1 MLTILKFIY
10 YIYVDFKNKFYLIKF
25 QINWRNKNRNNF
37 TKVSRIFPIRCVQ
50 VGDMTYGQL
59 NVYSFSGG
67 KDEFLNIG
75 DYVSIAS
82 NVSFILGGNHN
93 IHTFTTYPLKNYL
106 LNKPFNDSFS
116 KGSITIGNEVWI
128 GFGATILSGVTIG
141 RGAIVGSNAVV
152 VKDVPAYSIVVGNPA
167 KVVKYRFSEDV
178 IKELQ
183 KNELSHFSKEFIADN
198 IDDFYEAIVS
208 KNDICRLIEK
218 NKI

>member
-1 MLTILKFIY
+1 M
-10 YIYVDFKNKFYLIKF
+10 DFKNKFYLVKF

-37 TKVSRIFPIRCVQ
+37 TKVSKIFPIRCVK

-59 NVYSFSGG
+59 NIYSFSGG

-75 DYVSIAS
+75 AYVSIAN

-93 IHTFTTYPLKNYL
+93 IYTFSTYPLKKYL

-116 KGSITIGNEVWI
+116 KGPITIGNEVWI

-167 KVVKYRFSEDV
+167 KVVKYRFNED
-178 IKELQ
+178 IINELK
-183 KNELSHFSKEFIADN
+183 KNELSHFSKEFMIDN
-198 IDDFYEAIVS
+198 INDFYEVIVS
-208 KNDICRLIEK
+208 KNDIGRIIEK
-218 NKI
+218 NK